1 MRLATGFLG
10 VGLLLALCAAAA
22 ADDMIAE
29 PIAVLQGLDKITARV
44 SDFAAP
50 IGKTVRF
57 GDLSILVRAC
67 EKNPPIDT
75 PETAAFLEI
84 DNLRP
89 GANDVLE
96 FSGWMFAQSPA
107 LSALEDPIYDV
118 IVLDCKGA
126 NGAPAPSAAS
136 SAPSSAPAGSS
147 AGNTAR

>member
-1 MRLATGFLG
+1 MRPATGLLAAW
-10 VGLLLALCAAAA
+10 LLLAWCAEAA

-29 PIAVLQGLDKITARV
+29 PIAVLQGLDKITARA
-44 SDFAAP
+44 SDFEAP
-50 IGKTVRF
+50 VGKSVRF
-57 GDLSILVRAC
+57 GDLLILVRAC
-67 EKNPPIDT
+67 EKNQPIDT

-89 GANDVLE
+89 GANDAQE

-126 NGAPAPSAAS
+126 NETPAPSAP
-136 SAPSSAPAGSS
+136 SAGRSD
-147 AGNTAR
+147 GNTAR

>member
-1 MRLATGFLG
+1 MRATASGLA
-10 VGLLLALCAAAA
+10 VALLAAWFPAAAS
-22 ADDMIAE
+22 ADDMISE

-44 SDFAAP
+44 SDFDAP
-50 IGKTVRF
+50 VGKPVRF

-67 EKNPPIDT
+67 DKNPPVDT
-75 PETAAFLEI
+75 PESAAFLEI

-89 GANDVLE
+89 GTDGARE

-126 NGAPAPSAAS
+126 NGPPESAAAPASAD
-136 SAPSSAPAGSS
+136 
-147 AGNTAR
+147 GNTAR